1 MPRSTLLAPPM
12 PRIRA
17 WIARWGDIVPLL
29 LAEFIVWL
37 GFGAL
42 LPVLP
47 LYFTEQGVDLAL
59 LGLVIAA
66 WPAARLV
73 GEPIFGYLADR
84 TARVP
89 IMVVGLIA
97 TGIFSFLPLIFTG
110 PLAFVLLRAGSG
122 LATAAYDPA
131 ARGYLTDATPPDR
144 RGEAF
149 GLYGAVQMGGLLLG
163 PAIGA
168 LGAGFFGGISFVFV
182 FGGIAALLAAIPIG
196 LRGRE
201 TGERTHPAPA
211 ADSTEFPP
219 DAPSTTRRAA
229 AAIDADRGARETSGR
244 PLPKRLW
251 NRGLIAVLVINAGGY
266 FAGGTYEVIW
276 SLFLQRL
283 GAGLDLI
290 GLTFAMFGLPVL
302 LLSPFFGRLVD
313 RRGSLAF
320 IVIGSI
326 LPAVM
331 GLAYTRITDPFLAV
345 PMILIEATGFAM
357 LNPALYA
364 VVAANSPI
372 GRTSTAQGIFGAAGT
387 VGFIVASLTAG
398 VIAQTNIIYPMYVFS
413 AVLIA
418 SLVIGLLIGGRRLD
432 GRSAPPPPE
441 PDTVGVSA

>member
-1 MPRSTLLAPPM
+1 MPRLSPVR
-12 PRIRA
+12 RITA
-17 WIARWGDIVPLL
+17 WTARWGDIVPLL

-47 LYFTEQGVDLAL
+47 IYFTEQGVDLAF

-73 GEPIFGYLADR
+73 GEPVFGWLADR

-89 IMVVGLIA
+89 LMVIGLVA
-97 TGIFSFLPLIFTG
+97 TGIFSFLPLVFTG
-110 PLAFVLLRAGSG
+110 PLAFLLLRAGAG
-122 LATAAYDPA
+122 LATSVYDPA
-131 ARGYLTDATPPDR
+131 ARGYLTDATPPER

-168 LGAGFFGGISFVFV
+168 LGAERFGGISFVFV
-182 FGGIAALLAAIPIG
+182 FGGVAALLAAIPIG

-201 TGERTHPAPA
+201 TGERTHPAP
-211 ADSTEFPP
+211 SP
-219 DAPSTTRRAA
+219 DATDFPHGSRTDVAGA
-229 AAIDADRGARETSGR
+229 DALEGPPT
-244 PLPKRLW
+244 RLW
-251 NRGLIAVLVINAGGY
+251 NRGLIAVLIINAGGY

-283 GAGLDLI
+283 GASLDLI

-302 LLSPFFGRLVD
+302 LLSPYAGRVVD
-313 RRGSLAF
+313 RRGALAF

-331 GLAYTRITDPFLAV
+331 GLLYVRITDPLWAV
-345 PMILIEATGFAM
+345 PLIAIEATGFAM

-364 VVAANSPI
+364 VVAANSPR
-372 GRTSTAQGIFGAAGT
+372 GRSSTAQGLFGAAGT
-387 VGFIVASLTAG
+387 VGFIVASLIAG
-398 VIAQTNIIYPMYVFS
+398 VLAARDITYPFYVFS
-413 AVLIA
+413 AFLATTLVVGLI
-418 SLVIGLLIGGRRLD
+418 VGRGRLS
-432 GRSAPPPPE
+432 GHSRPAVPP
-441 PDTVGVSA
+441 VVR